1 MRELSPPPS
10 ARSDPNATE
19 MLRLWAA
26 HRKLDVSI
34 NIGVY
39 ADQGFDE
46 ADAWGIIMSDFARH
60 VSRALAQRYDKDE
73 EVELTK
79 IKQALLR
86 ELDHPTS
93 PITGT

>member
-19 MLRLWAA
+19 MLRLWAV

-46 ADAWGIIMSDFARH
+46 ADAWGIIMSDFAATYPVR
-60 VSRALAQRYDKDE
+60 
-73 EVELTK
+73 
-79 IKQALLR
+79 
-86 ELDHPTS
+86 S
-93 PITGT
+93 PNVTTRTRRQN